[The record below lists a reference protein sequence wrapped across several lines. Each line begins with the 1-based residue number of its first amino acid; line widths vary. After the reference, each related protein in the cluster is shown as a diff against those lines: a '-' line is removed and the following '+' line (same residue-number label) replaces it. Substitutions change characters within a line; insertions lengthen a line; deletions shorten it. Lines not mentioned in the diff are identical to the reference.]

1 MPKNSRVPLL
11 IGLVLIVVLAL
22 FPIFV
27 SSQYINRML
36 ILIFI
41 HVILA
46 SGLWLI
52 MTTGQVSF
60 CHAAFMAIG
69 AYTSALLVMDLKLSF
84 WFALPMA
91 GIAAALVA
99 LLFGLVVLR
108 LKGAYFFLVT
118 FAFGE
123 VVRLAFTN
131 VREDILG
138 GPQGIMAVPPP
149 SPFGPVNF
157 IPGQATPFYYLI
169 FALTLIA
176 VLVMYRLSSSRVV
189 PTYLA
194 IHEAD
199 DLAES
204 VGVPLMKN
212 KVIAFCTGCFFAGIA
227 GSFYAHY
234 YMHVSPPSFTVT
246 ESISILTW
254 VVIGGL
260 GSWVGPIIGAT
271 AITLLG
277 ESVRQFG
284 HWDVLISGVIMVA
297 IILFMPGGL
306 WSLGSKLGSLKQ
318 LRVRKAPVASR
329 STQT

>member
-1 MPKNSRVPLL
+1 MPKKNKAALY
-11 IGLVLIVVLAL
+11 IILVLIAILIL
-22 FPIFV
+22 FPILV
-27 SSQYINRML
+27 KNQYWARML
-36 ILIFI
+36 ILIFLHI
-41 HVILA
+41 ILA

-69 AYTSALLVMDLKLSF
+69 AYTSTLVVMNLGWSF
-84 WFALPMA
+84 WLALPLA
-91 GIAAALVA
+91 GVVSAVVA

-131 VREDILG
+131 VREDVLG

-149 SPFGPVNF
+149 TPLGPINF
-157 IPGQATPFYYLI
+157 IPGQSTPFYYLA
-169 FALTLIA
+169 FALMLIA
-176 VLVMYRLSSSRVV
+176 LFVMYRLSRSRIVS
-189 PTYLA
+189 TFWA

-204 VGVPLMKN
+204 IGVPLMKN
-212 KVIAFCTGCFFAGIA
+212 KVIAFCVGCFFAGIA
-227 GSFYAHY
+227 GAFYAHY
-234 YMHVSPPSFTVT
+234 YMHVSPDSFTVT
-246 ESISILTW
+246 ESINILSW
-254 VVIGGL
+254 AVIGGL

-271 AITLLG
+271 VITLIG
-277 ESVRQFG
+277 EYVRQFG
-284 HWDVLISGVIMVA
+284 MYDVLISGAIMIA

-306 WSLGSKLGSLKQ
+306 FSLVPRFRERINKTTLKKLRQNG
-318 LRVRKAPVASR
+318 V
-329 STQT
+329 T

>member
-1 MPKNSRVPLL
+1 MFKKKWTALYAVLILIVLL
-11 IGLVLIVVLAL
+11 IL
-22 FPIFV
+22 FPV
-27 SSQYINRML
+27 VVQNQYWGRML
-36 ILIFI
+36 ILIFLHI
-41 HVILA
+41 ILA
-46 SGLWLI
+46 AGLWII

-69 AYTSALLVMDLKLSF
+69 AYTSTIVVMNLGLSF
-84 WFALPMA
+84 WIALPLA
-91 GIAAALVA
+91 GIVSAAVA

-108 LKGAYFFLVT
+108 LKGAYFFLAT

-131 VREDILG
+131 IREDIFG
-138 GPQGIMAVPPP
+138 GPQGIFAVPPP
-149 SPFGPVNF
+149 SPLGPIQF
-157 IPGQATPFYYLI
+157 IPGQATSFYYLA
-169 FALTLIA
+169 FALMLIA
-176 VLVMYRLSSSRVV
+176 IFVMYRLSRSRVV
-189 PTYLA
+189 PTFWA
-194 IHEAD
+194 IHESD

-254 VVIGGL
+254 VVIGGM
-260 GSWVGPIIGAT
+260 GNWVGPIIGAT
-271 AITLLG
+271 VITLLG

-284 HWDVLISGVIMVA
+284 LYDVLISGAITIA

-306 WSLGSKLGSLKQ
+306 WSLVSRTRARTISPLKKLRQ
-318 LRVRKAPVASR
+318 NV
-329 STQT
+329 TT